1 MSLLRETE
9 VSSYDFN
16 NVKALVEGKIDS
28 FMGFK
33 FIRTQRLP
41 KAENGTRSCLAWV
54 KSKAQF
60 GIWNDF
66 KVKLSVRDDM
76 EEALQI
82 RAKFACGATRLQ
94 EEGLRQNSLR
104 RRGKL
109 IHPAAASAA
118 FADHAPDLPE
128 RSGAFFSLQE
138 SEFDF
143 WPHAG

>member
-1 MSLLRETE
+1 MNLLRETE

-16 NVKALVEGKIDS
+16 NVKALVEGKIDT

-41 KAENGTRSCLAWV
+41 KTEEGVRSCLAWV

-94 EEGLRQNSLR
+94 EEGFVKILCDE
-104 RRGKL
+104 G
-109 IHPAAASAA
+109 AS
-118 FADHAPDLPE
+118 
-128 RSGAFFSLQE
+128 
-138 SEFDF
+138 
-143 WPHAG
+143 

>member
-1 MSLLRETE
+1 M
-9 VSSYDFN
+9 
-16 NVKALVEGKIDS
+16 EGKIDS

-82 RAKFACGATRLQ
+82 RAKSPAAPRAQ
-94 EEGLRQNSLR
+94 EEGFVKVLCDEGVN
-104 RRGKL
+104 
-109 IHPAAASAA
+109 
-118 FADHAPDLPE
+118 
-128 RSGAFFSLQE
+128 
-138 SEFDF
+138 
-143 WPHAG
+143 